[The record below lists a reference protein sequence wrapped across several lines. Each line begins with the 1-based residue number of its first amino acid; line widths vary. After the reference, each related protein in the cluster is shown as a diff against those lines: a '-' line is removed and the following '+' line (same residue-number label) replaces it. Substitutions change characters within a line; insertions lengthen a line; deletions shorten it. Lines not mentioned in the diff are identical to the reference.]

1 MAPDLADWPCLAAS
15 LRNDGFCVVPGVL
28 DAPLL
33 TRLKAAADDRGERWQ
48 EKVGDAYRAQGS
60 MVALPQLREP
70 VFGELIAHPVAL
82 NALRRLGPGRG
93 RITFTDGYV
102 ISKPPLSPRLFWH
115 FDWYGWTD
123 SSAFGP
129 DPIQV
134 FAMYYLTDTDRQNG
148 CLRVIPRSHR
158 HRHALHDL
166 MSDGHVEL
174 SAATDLDRPEFSD
187 SPDEVDVPIS
197 AGDLLLGDA
206 RLLHAAHANT
216 TDVRRSLVTL
226 WYQPWY
232 DQLPASVRATLAAKT
247 QQVPDTWPAD
257 LRRLVTG
264 MQPPALAG
272 AEPLPRTTLG
282 PRV

>member
-1 MAPDLADWPCLAAS
+1 MAPPPADWPRLATS
-15 LRNDGFCVVPGVL
+15 LRSDGFCVVPGVL
-28 DAPLL
+28 DNPLL
-33 TRLKAAADDRGERWQ
+33 NRLKAAADDRGERWQ
-48 EKVGDAYRAQGS
+48 ERVGDAYRAQGS
-60 MVALPQLREP
+60 MVALPHLRDP
-70 VFGELIAHPVAL
+70 VFAELIAHPVAL
-82 NALRRLGPGRG
+82 EALRQLGPGTG

-102 ISKPPLSPRLFWH
+102 ISKPPRSPRLFWH

-123 SSAFGP
+123 PSAFGS
-129 DPIQV
+129 DPVQV

-148 CLRVIPRSHR
+148 CLRVIPGSHR
-158 HRHALHDL
+158 HRHPLHDL

-174 SAATDLDRPEFSD
+174 SAATDLDRPEFGD
-187 SPDEVDVPIS
+187 APGEIDVPLS

-232 DQLPASVRATLAAKT
+232 DRLPARVRATLAAKT

-257 LRRLVTG
+257 LRQLVTS
-264 MQPPALAG
+264 MQPPALAV
-272 AEPLPRTTLG
+272 AEPLPRSTLG